1 MSPEEKNEIF
11 RQIAIDG
18 KLDPTMK

>member
-11 RQIAIDG
+11 R
-18 KLDPTMK
+18 